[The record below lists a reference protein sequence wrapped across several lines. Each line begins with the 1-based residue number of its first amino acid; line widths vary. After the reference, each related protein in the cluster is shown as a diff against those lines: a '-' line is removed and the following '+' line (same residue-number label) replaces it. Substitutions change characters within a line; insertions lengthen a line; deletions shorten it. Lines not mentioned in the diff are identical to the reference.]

1 MSQPDPT
8 TPPPAPSLADAL
20 VKQGGGRP
28 FDGELDRL
36 RRIVDADRR
45 RVEALTRWTKRVWL
59 FLAVLVVLAV
69 VSIVVYLSLGQD
81 PSSYRPNAPGSTWPR
96 TLETIGMALA
106 GVWLMA
112 VFLGPVLVVVA
123 VILTVLTY
131 FARRATGLNEIRAS
145 LASLEAQVRLL
156 ASGRGENRP

>member
-1 MSQPDPT
+1 
-8 TPPPAPSLADAL
+8 
-20 VKQGGGRP
+20 
-28 FDGELDRL
+28 
-36 RRIVDADRR
+36 
-45 RVEALTRWTKRVWL
+45 
-59 FLAVLVVLAV
+59 
-69 VSIVVYLSLGQD
+69 
-81 PSSYRPNAPGSTWPR
+81 
-96 TLETIGMALA
+96 
-106 GVWLMA
+106 MA